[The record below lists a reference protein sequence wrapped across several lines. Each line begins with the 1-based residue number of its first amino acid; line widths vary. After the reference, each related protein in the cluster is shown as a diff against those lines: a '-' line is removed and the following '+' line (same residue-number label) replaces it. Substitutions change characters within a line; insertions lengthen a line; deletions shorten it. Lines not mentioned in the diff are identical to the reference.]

1 MKSATP
7 SELRCSYR
15 TKSGRQCQC
24 RRVHDSSF
32 CAIHEKRVAA
42 MSTEIEFLSSKESL
56 DTAAG
61 IHEALSK
68 TLRALAAGAI
78 APALAKSITYVCQTM
93 LASVARAKEE
103 HANIRIKSEGEALT
117 NRAIYNTYLEK
128 FLDPIPGNG
137 NSDAGT
143 SAPAPSD

>member
-1 MKSATP
+1 MKSDSP
-7 SELRCSYR
+7 SDLRCSYR
-15 TKSGRQCQC
+15 TKTGRQCRCQ
-24 RRVHDSSF
+24 RVHDSSF
-32 CAIHEKRVAA
+32 CGIHEKRVAA
-42 MSTEIEFLSSKESL
+42 MHTELEFLISKESL

-78 APALAKSITYVCQTM
+78 APSLAKSITYVCQTM

-103 HANIRIKSEGEALT
+103 RANIRIKSESEALM
-117 NRAIYNTYLEK
+117 NRAIYDTYLDK
-128 FLDPIPGNG
+128 FLEPTPRNG